1 MKKLALIM
9 LAVVSMALVSCG
21 GGGGV
26 MTPQTTKI
34 SGDLGESFEVVDSP
48 VKLQGD
54 IWSIQIKV
62 IKKYGSSLSTFLPY
76 GTSSAEG
83 CYHNVGFGLETYDK
97 DGSLIAK
104 RAATEGG
111 LNGPY
116 SSDDVTELMKL
127 NEGEIGII
135 RWSCKDSEK
144 GVKDMTFRITSAAEF
159 VW

>member
-1 MKKLALIM
+1 M

-26 MTPQTTKI
+26 MTPHTTKI
-34 SGDLGESFEVVDSP
+34 SGDLGKYYEVVDNP

-54 IWSIQIKV
+54 IWSIQLKMIKEHGWWSV
-62 IKKYGSSLSTFLPY
+62 QPF
-76 GTSSAEG
+76 GTSRVG
-83 CYHNVGFGLETYDK
+83 GGGLNVGFGLETYDK
-97 DGSLIAK
+97 DDNLIAK

-116 SSDDVTELMKL
+116 ISEDVSELMKL

-144 GVKDMTFRITSAAEF
+144 GVKDMTFRITSAEEY